1 MRPSQN
7 STTFSLKYAQAAFY
21 ALLCY
26 LPFSGTAIILLGN
39 HSFLSLGRDIFYL
52 IALGGVI
59 QLCRQKKQSIIL
71 PQAIKAPL
79 GLVFFL
85 GMLTIALTNLPDQIQ
100 GVGGAFPLIMG
111 FWGLKVLLGYVPL
124 IACTYHLV
132 RTEKDFYFLM
142 RLQVVLVLIACA
154 LGAIQILLLQ
164 TGICAGTQGEG
175 EALFR
180 ALLDSRCFVG
190 GSLLYAPDVGGTR
203 LPGTFVS
210 PWRWGW
216 FLISGIFF
224 SFCTA
229 FRDKELLWRLLGLA
243 AMVSAVTLL
252 IASGQTAT
260 PVLILPSVMFLIA
273 VTRQITDLKQFI
285 LIGLLLAVLLLY
297 LTEGPSVISISGMK
311 TLFSQW
317 WQFSP
322 YDFLQTQFS
331 YVWANQAGILG
342 HGVGRATN
350 SARVYGET
358 ILLETYYPKLLYELG
373 PIGLGATLLMYTT
386 VIVTTFKAY
395 RATTNRRLRAY
406 GASMWSFVLMV
417 AISPFYYPLDTEP
430 VNIYFWVAVGLTLK
444 AAQLSEVSISEMSMS
459 EMSKTSDRRIKR

>member
-1 MRPSQN
+1 LRSVIC
-7 STTFSLKYAQAAFY
+7 LV
-21 ALLCY
+21 
-26 LPFSGTAIILLGN
+26 TAI
-39 HSFLSLGRDIFYL
+39 
-52 IALGGVI
+52 
-59 QLCRQKKQSIIL
+59 
-71 PQAIKAPL
+71 
-79 GLVFFL
+79 
-85 GMLTIALTNLPDQIQ
+85 
-100 GVGGAFPLIMG
+100 
-111 FWGLKVLLGYVPL
+111 
-124 IACTYHLV
+124 
-132 RTEKDFYFLM
+132 
-142 RLQVVLVLIACA
+142 
-154 LGAIQILLLQ
+154 
-164 TGICAGTQGEG
+164 
-175 EALFR
+175 
-180 ALLDSRCFVG
+180 
-190 GSLLYAPDVGGTR
+190 
-203 LPGTFVS
+203 
-210 PWRWGW
+210 
-216 FLISGIFF
+216 
-224 SFCTA
+224 
-229 FRDKELLWRLLGLA
+229 
-243 AMVSAVTLL
+243 
-252 IASGQTAT
+252 
-260 PVLILPSVMFLIA
+260 
-273 VTRQITDLKQFI
+273 KQFI